1 MNLTRQLQQIVAE
14 TGKAQAATNAD
25 PVTKMVEAHLKRF
38 STDQHHILSN
48 LREDLQQQN
57 QALISD
63 ISRLL
68 EGFASLV
75 GRVVKK
81 EVETALTELNLGAS
95 EVSDSSKLADN
106 TQPSIG
112 LRVSDREST
121 KTWSKVHRETDISQ
135 DCTSSSVNCAS
146 VEEAMKQQHIQTEIK
161 ANTWTRSKKKQ
172 SQQQVPVKSSASV
185 TNAKSNGGS
194 IGVVKPHIN
203 TEGVSPAEPN
213 LSVYAGIHS
222 EENVS
227 SSVHFFP
234 DDHPANM
241 LVFNIS
247 SLAVS
252 GKITKSPVYYLQDC
266 PCKVQLGLWFDSKK
280 KLAMDARLWGLA
292 TQALNPARI
301 FTLNGWIK
309 NKSSQEYTSLFTVE
323 SQPFNLQKSTSQ
335 TFPLDLSL
343 KTSRGT
349 HSNLTIK
356 NLQYRNYI
364 LHDRDPISIN
374 WTIISKEAI
383 TDQYRSEP
391 HIEYAT

>member
-1 MNLTRQLQQIVAE
+1 MNLTRQLQQIVASTE
-14 TGKAQAATNAD
+14 RAQAATDAD
-25 PVTKMVEAHLKRF
+25 PVTKMVESHLKKF
-38 STDQHHILSN
+38 STDQHRILSN

-75 GRVVKK
+75 GQVVKK

-95 EVSDSSKLADN
+95 EVSGSSKLADDSR
-106 TQPSIG
+106 QASV
-112 LRVSDREST
+112 RVSDSGSIR
-121 KTWSKVHRETDISQ
+121 TWSKVHRETVLSE
-135 DCTSSSVNCAS
+135 DCSSSSVNCAS
-146 VEEAMKQQHIQTEIK
+146 VEDAMKQQHIVTETK
-161 ANTWTRSKKKQ
+161 AWTRNKKKQ

-203 TEGVSPAEPN
+203 TEGASPAEPN

-241 LVFNIS
+241 LVFNVS

-266 PCKVQLGLWFDSKK
+266 PCKVQLGLWFDSKNE
-280 KLAMDARLWGLA
+280 LAMNATLWGLA
-292 TQALNPARI
+292 PQALNPPRI
-301 FTLNGWIK
+301 FTLNGSIK
-309 NKSSQEYTSLFTVE
+309 NKNSGSYTALFAVE
-323 SQPFNLQKSTSQ
+323 SQPFSLKKSTSQ
-335 TFPLDLSL
+335 TIKMDLSL
-343 KTSRGT
+343 RTKRGT
-349 HSNLTIK
+349 HSNLTIA
-356 NLQYRNYI
+356 NLQSRNYVMD
-364 LHDRDPISIN
+364 DRDSISIN
-374 WTIISKEAI
+374 WNVISKDEFANLL
-383 TDQYRSEP
+383 
-391 HIEYAT
+391 